1 MLGGALKSLFETGA
15 LDDHVAV
22 AETGL
27 NLRRAVFVPEAG
39 DLLLHL
45 CMLRSDDDVMAFGED
60 VQQLGTP
67 LRGALDLDS
76 DLIECSHHL

>member
-1 MLGGALKSLFETGA
+1 VLGGALKSLFETGA

-27 NLRRAVFVPEAG
+27 NLRRAVLVPEAG

-45 CMLRSDDDVMAFGED
+45 CMVRSDDDVMALGED
-60 VQQLGTP
+60 VQELGTP
-67 LRGALDLDS
+67 LRCTLDLDS
-76 DLIECSHHL
+76 DVVECSHHL